1 MIPAEWQTALSLVI
15 LPGQLLALVFVGW
28 SSERFGNR
36 RTYAFGMVLIIGI
49 IFMFVFLQNYPMLLA
64 AEALI
69 AFCWGVFQTLTA
81 SYAADL
87 CPIGLRGIATSF
99 ISMAW
104 GTGGFLAAG
113 VTKGSLGIKGHMGWR
128 LPLILQWIYPVPLLI
143 AVYFAPESPY
153 WLTRK
158 GRFEEA
164 KSAIRSISRKGY
176 YSEEELDGYLAYLKH
191 TDDLEK
197 IEAKNASFMDM
208 FKGTNRRR
216 TEIMLCIWGNQ
227 QWSGLNLTG
236 YATLFLKYAGLS
248 TKVRARRA
256 AELTSRG
263 LSTST

>member
-15 LPGQLLALVFVGW
+15 LPGQLAALLFVGW
-28 SSERFGNR
+28 SAERFGNR
-36 RTYAFGMVLIIGI
+36 RTYAFGMILIIGI
-49 IFMFVFLQNYPMLLA
+49 IFMFVFLQSYQMLLA

-69 AFCWGVFQTLTA
+69 AFCWGIFQTLTA

-87 CPIGLRGIATSF
+87 CPIGLRGFATSF

-113 VTKGSLGIKGHMGWR
+113 VTKGSISMHGPMGWR
-128 LPLILQWIYPVPLLI
+128 LPLILQWIYPVPLLV

-158 GRFEEA
+158 GRFDEA
-164 KSAIRSISRKGY
+164 KATIRSISRKGY
-176 YSEEELDGYLAYLKH
+176 YSEDELDGYLAYLKH
-191 TDDLEK
+191 TDDLER
-197 IEAKNASFMDM
+197 IEAKHASFMDM
-208 FKGTNRRR
+208 FKGTNLRR

-236 YATLFLKYAGLS
+236 YATVFLKYAGMS
-248 TKVRARRA
+248 TKVRVCVVKR
-256 AELTSRG
+256 LTERER
-263 LSTST
+263 STSI